1 VRYFVTVGE
10 RTYEVELR
18 GQDVLVDGVVLPAE
32 LQPVPGTLLRRLT
45 LEGKSYRAV
54 ALPGETRG
62 SWDLQ
67 LGGERIRVEVVD
79 ERTRAIRAMT
89 ARNSGPQ
96 GPKPVRAPMPGM
108 VVRVEV
114 EPGQHVHA
122 GQGVVII
129 EAMKMENE
137 LKADAAGVVSK
148 VLVNAGT
155 AVEKGAVLIEF
166 AAGQHG

>member
-1 VRYFVTVGE
+1 MRYFVDIGA

-18 GQDVLVDGVVLPAE
+18 DHDVVVDGQVMSAE
-32 LQPVPGTLLRRLT
+32 LQAVPGTLLRRLA
-45 LEGKSYRAV
+45 LDGQSYRVVAV
-54 ALPGETRG
+54 AGEGRG
-62 SWDLQ
+62 AWELQ
-67 LGGERIRVEVVD
+67 LGGERVHANVID

-89 ARNSGPQ
+89 ARSAGPQ

-108 VVRVEV
+108 IVRVEV
-114 EPGQHVHA
+114 EAGQHVRA

-137 LKADAAGVVSK
+137 LKTDAAGVIARVF
-148 VLVNAGT
+148 AQPGT

-166 AAGQHG
+166 ASEQRG

>member
-1 VRYFVTVGE
+1 MRYFVTVGK
-10 RTYEVELR
+10 RTFEVELR
-18 GQDVLVDGVVLPAE
+18 DQQVIVDGVAMVAE
-32 LQPVPGTLLRRLT
+32 LQHVSDTLLRRLA
-45 LEGKSYRAV
+45 LNGQSHRVV
-54 ALPGETRG
+54 ATPAEQRG

-67 LGGERIRVEVVD
+67 LSGERVRVEVVD
-79 ERTRAIRAMT
+79 ERTRAIHAMT
-89 ARNSGPQ
+89 ARSAGPQ

-108 VVRVEV
+108 VVRIEV
-114 EPGQHVHA
+114 EAGQPVRA

-148 VLVNAGT
+148 VLVNPGT

-166 AAGQHG
+166 AAEQNG